1 MKTLVPHAVALA
13 TLVLGLA
20 VNLPLTGCTPSAT
33 SEGTDEYIDDAAMS
47 TKVRAKILADSD
59 VKISD
64 IKVTTYRGTVQL
76 GGYVENE
83 QMAAKAV
90 EDAKSIT
97 GVRDVKNHLVIRQ

>member
-1 MKTLVPHAVALA
+1 MKTSVPHVVAMA

-20 VNLPLTGCTPSAT
+20 VSLPLTGCTPSAT
-33 SEGTDEYIDDAAMS
+33 SESTNEYIGDAAIS

-76 GGYVENE
+76 GGYVSSR
-83 QMAAKAV
+83 QMAAKAE
-90 EDAKSIT
+90 EDAKSIS
-97 GVRDVKNHLVIRQ
+97 GVRDVKNNLVIRQ